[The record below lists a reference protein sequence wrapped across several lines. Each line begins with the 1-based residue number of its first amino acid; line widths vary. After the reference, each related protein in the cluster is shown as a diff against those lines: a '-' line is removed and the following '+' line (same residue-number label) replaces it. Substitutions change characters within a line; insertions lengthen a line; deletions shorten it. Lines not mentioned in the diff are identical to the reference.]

1 MGKIGWYNDN
11 ANRSYPFVK
20 GTVDAQPPAVPKTV
34 VDLPDG
40 IIVDA
45 GFSMGL
51 KSAFDH
57 ELHEIFLHEIRREGS
72 MFFLEFRSDAPGLF
86 ERPLIF
92 TREVGDPD
100 FQLEFT
106 DNLNEPVTSES
117 ESGFSASGSG
127 GPCDAEPLWSGFI
140 VTGKLSE
147 LEKLLPADDTVVRT
161 DDTDGLVEPAL
172 IQSLVQS
179 YVDSFTVA
187 NNDRTRVDAPENCD
201 EVTWPHPIDI
211 IFIREECVR
220 GAIRLKSGFNAT
232 IQQDPFDNAIAIGAI
247 AGAGEGQVCDQVS
260 LFDGESP
267 PDGGD
272 SVLLEGGPLCNEAIR
287 SINGVGG
294 RLLDIMAGLGV
305 VVTPD
310 PENNKVIVDVDMT
323 GLSTCFVSDV
333 SEVSESI

>member
-20 GTVDAQPPAVPKTV
+20 GTVDAQPPAVPKTIA
-34 VDLPDG
+34 DLPDG

-45 GFSMGL
+45 GFLMGL

-57 ELHEIFLHEIRREGS
+57 ELHEAYLHEIRREGS

-100 FQLEFT
+100 YQLEFV

-127 GPCDAEPLWSGFI
+127 EPCGPEPLWSGFV
-140 VTGKLSE
+140 VTGKLSA
-147 LEKLLPADDTVVRT
+147 LEELLPADDAVVRLAT
-161 DDTDGLVEPAL
+161 TDGLIEPAL

-179 YVDSFTVA
+179 YVDSLSVA
-187 NNDRTRVDAPENCD
+187 NNDRTRVTAAENCD
-201 EVTWPHPIDI
+201 EVTWPHPTDI
-211 IFIREECVR
+211 VFVRDECVR
-220 GAIRLKSGFNAT
+220 GDVRLKAGFNAV
-232 IQQDPFDNAIAIGAI
+232 IQQNPFDNLITIGAI
-247 AGAGEGQVCDQVS
+247 TGAGEGEVCEQVP

-267 PDGGD
+267 PDD
-272 SVLLEGGPLCNEAIR
+272 SVLLEGGPLCNEAVR

-294 RLLDIMAGLGV
+294 RLLDIMAGLGA

-310 PENNKVIVDVDMT
+310 PENNKVIVNMDMT
-323 GLSTCFVSDV
+323 GLALCFVSDV